1 MDVVPEKRTVR
12 IACFLLGVAAA
23 LASFSGCTMWSKP
36 SAGYAAARESG
47 QPAEPPVAE
56 VYPRNEIPAYVGNL
70 RAVRVF
76 STYERIDTGVD
87 LAPGQLYSIMAKGR
101 VFLEP
106 SDSGRAPSDRR
117 FVKVIGKGPQTPVFV
132 NALGETFVSIGSGRL
147 SLGLTDHNHKD
158 NLGHFDVII
167 IAWQT
172 DDYAQLAEFLQK
184 LLERHPDHP
193 GISQAYMRA
202 DKVRDLAAA
211 RAQTAMEVSQTREK
225 IQALQQAGPQ
235 SGGLAPA
242 ERQQQQR
249 ELEYQLAELTA
260 RQAQLD
266 RLHQQLQVEKAR
278 SVQLSQ
284 ELEKERKERER
295 MSKIAAEGKIPP
307 LLLVT
312 SPEDGQQVEVAS
324 VRLSGAV
331 EGKQGLKSLE
341 VFLNGRLLESSA
353 ERGIRPVGGSAP
365 RRIHFDRKIQLDEG
379 ANHLRVVVTD
389 TEDLIAEKSLF
400 VHYHP
405 KRRNIWAVVVGINDY
420 PRLPK
425 LKYAV
430 NDAEAF
436 YRLLVEENRIPAE
449 NITLLTNERA
459 SLVNLRSTLGTRI
472 KKAAGASDM
481 VIIFFAGHGATE
493 RDAASPDGDG
503 LEKYLLPF
511 DTDPADLYTTAMPM
525 VEVARIFN
533 RIRSERLVF
542 IADACYSGGSGGR
555 TINVADMRANIGD
568 GFLER
573 VVGGRGKVII
583 TASAANEVSVEKDEL
598 QHGVFTYYLLEGLRG
613 KADLDR
619 DSMITVDE
627 AYRYVYELVPKATG
641 QEQHPVKKGS
651 VEGNVVLSV
660 VHEKKDG

>member
-1 MDVVPEKRTVR
+1 MSINWGTNIGAKS
-12 IACFLLGVAAA
+12 FLLLGMAYFLY
-23 LASFSGCTMWSKP
+23 LATGCSMWSKP
-36 SAGYAAARESG
+36 SAGYTAAAKDSG
-47 QPAEPPVAE
+47 RKEEAAAE
-56 VYPRNEIPAYVGNL
+56 VYPLDKIPQYVGFIK
-70 RAVRVF
+70 AVRVY

-87 LAPGQLYSIMAKGR
+87 LAPGRLYSIMAKGR
-101 VFLEP
+101 VFLDPTDAGRGP
-106 SDSGRAPSDRR
+106 SDKR
-117 FVKVIGKGPQTPVFV
+117 FVKVIGKGPQTSVFV
-132 NALGETFVSIGSGRL
+132 NEVGDTFVSIGSGRL
-147 SLGLTDHNHKD
+147 SLGFADQDYKD
-158 NLGHFDVII
+158 NLGYLDAII
-167 IAWQT
+167 VAWQT
-172 DDYAQLAEFLQK
+172 DDYAQIAEFLQK
-184 LLERHPDHP
+184 LLERYPEHP
-193 GISQAYMRA
+193 GITQAYMRA
-202 DKVRDLAAA
+202 DKVRDLSAA
-211 RAQTAMEVSQTREK
+211 RMQTVMEIDQTKEK
-225 IQALQQAGPQ
+225 IQALQQAASQKEGPK
-235 SGGLAPA
+235 PA
-242 ERQQQQR
+242 ERLQQQR
-249 ELEYQLAELTA
+249 ELEYKLAELTA

-266 RLHQQLQVEKAR
+266 RLNHQLQVEKAR

-284 ELEKERKERER
+284 ELEKERKEKER
-295 MSKIAAEGKIPP
+295 MSKIAAEGKAPP
-307 LLLVT
+307 LLLIT
-312 SPEDGQQVEVAS
+312 SPEDGQQVEVGS

-341 VFLNGRLLESSA
+341 VFLNGRLLEASA

-365 RRIHFDRKIQLDEG
+365 RRLNFDRKIQLEEG
-379 ANHLRVVVTD
+379 YNHLRVVATD
-389 TEDLIAEKSLF
+389 TDDLVSEKTLF
-400 VHYHP
+400 VHYQP
-405 KRRNIWAVVVGINDY
+405 KRRNVWAVVIGINDY

-436 YRLLVEENRIPAE
+436 YRLLVEENRVPPE
-449 NITLLTNERA
+449 NVTLLTNQQA

-472 KKAAGASDM
+472 KNAARESDM

-511 DTDPADLYTTAMPM
+511 DADPADLYTTAMPM

-555 TINVADMRANIGD
+555 TISVADTRANIGD

-583 TASAANEVSVEKDEL
+583 TASSANEVSVEKDEL
-598 QHGVFTYYLLEGLRG
+598 QHGVFTYYLIEGLRG

-627 AYRYVYELVPKATG
+627 AYNYVYEQVPKATG

-651 VEGNVVLSV
+651 VEGNVVLSIV
-660 VHEKKDG
+660 R

>member
-1 MDVVPEKRTVR
+1 VGHEPQFGKKRKNHR
-12 IACFLLGVAAA
+12 IAMIF
-23 LASFSGCTMWSKP
+23 SSGCSMMSKP
-36 SAGYAAARESG
+36 SAGYTAAKESG
-47 QPAEPPVAE
+47 RKEEPVPAE
-56 VYPRNEIPAYVGNL
+56 VYPRNETPAYVESIKS
-70 RAVRVF
+70 VRVF

-87 LAPGQLYSIMAKGR
+87 LAAGRLYSVMATGR
-101 VFLEP
+101 VFLDP
-106 SDSGRAPSDRR
+106 SDSGRGPSDRR
-117 FVKVIGKGPQTPVFV
+117 FVKVIGNGPQTPVFV
-132 NALGETFVSIGSGRL
+132 NEVGDTFVSIGSGRL
-147 SLGLTDHNHKD
+147 SLGFMDQDRTD
-158 NLGHFDVII
+158 NLGYFDAII
-167 IAWQT
+167 IAWKT
-172 DDYAQLAEFLQK
+172 DDYAQVAEFLQK

-211 RAQTAMEVSQTREK
+211 RMQTAMEIHQTRERL
-225 IQALQQAGPQ
+225 QALQQAAPPKGGP
-235 SGGLAPA
+235 SPA
-242 ERQQQQR
+242 ERMQQQR
-249 ELEYQLAELTA
+249 ELEYKLAELTA

-266 RLHQQLQVEKAR
+266 RLNQQLQVEKAR

-295 MSKIAAEGKIPP
+295 MSKIAAEGKAPP
-307 LLLVT
+307 LLLIT
-312 SPEDGQQVEVAS
+312 SPEDGLQVEVGS

-341 VFLNGRLLESSA
+341 VFLNGRFLEASA
-353 ERGIRPVGGSAP
+353 ERGLRQVGSSAP
-365 RRIHFDRKIQLDEG
+365 RRLNFDRKIQLEEG
-379 ANHLRVVVTD
+379 SNHLRVVATD
-389 TEDLIAEKSLF
+389 TDDLVSEKSLF

-405 KRRNIWAVVVGINDY
+405 KRRNVWAVVIGINDY

-436 YRLLVEENRIPAE
+436 YRLLVEENRIPPE
-449 NITLLTNERA
+449 NVTLLTNEQA

-472 KKAAGASDM
+472 KNAARESDM

-525 VEVARIFN
+525 VEVARVFN

-555 TINVADMRANIGD
+555 TISVADTRANIGD
-568 GFLER
+568 RFLER

-627 AYRYVYELVPKATG
+627 AYRYVYEQVPKATG

-651 VEGNVVLSV
+651 VEGNVVLSIV
-660 VHEKKDG
+660 R